1 MVCYSN
7 IWYCMVLWYRMV
19 GYGTVRET
27 GRQGKTL
34 SMPGWLCKPGSN
46 HDVRIS
52 FSGWQGNRDTA
63 NLKAQLPLL
72 WRSCF
77 KSKITIEI
85 LPFQPISRYTVW
97 FIGLAFLF
105 LLEPHQAFLNPTNYH
120 PCVCQISAKVGDIW
134 ICFGNPNPQ
143 HTSQERRFTSF
154 GNQVLS
160 NPLIC
165 SYVINNL

>member
-1 MVCYSN
+1 MVWYFMVWYGMVWYGIKWYGIKWYGI
-7 IWYCMVLWYRMV
+7 IWYSMV

-72 WRSCF
+72 LLQGVRWTRGWHVHF
-77 KSKITIEI
+77 YLQPKRLFFI
-85 LPFQPISRYTVW
+85 LSLELDTVPTFHVS
-97 FIGLAFLF
+97 FIYGVVYHHDGGVYQHNGGVYRHNLATF
-105 LLEPHQAFLNPTNYH
+105 NGT
-120 PCVCQISAKVGDIW
+120 D
-134 ICFGNPNPQ
+134 
-143 HTSQERRFTSF
+143 TS
-154 GNQVLS
+154 LA
-160 NPLIC
+160 
-165 SYVINNL
+165 